1 MPARNFRS
9 PVAVAVAGAP
19 PAETVGAALSLLAL
33 FGDPAAVKQAK
44 ATLAAMQAAAKANAE
59 AMAGFGPAEH
69 IVELEAEAEAARE
82 RARDELERAR
92 VEAKR
97 LVADGKDRVAASQA
111 ELAAERGR
119 LEARE
124 AAVVSATTSQP
135 SWAGKIMRIPRCHSK
150 SSMLKLRS

>member
-69 IVELEAEAEAARE
+69 IVELEAEAEADRIK
-82 RARDELERAR
+82 ARDELERAR
-92 VEAKR
+92 AEAKR
-97 LVADGKDRVAASQA
+97 LVADGKDRVAVGQA
-111 ELAAERGR
+111 ELVDQRRQLDHRAADLTAAEQALAERQ
-119 LEARE
+119 
-124 AAVVSATTSQP
+124 AAYAKQT
-135 SWAGKIMRIPRCHSK
+135 AG
-150 SSMLKLRS
+150 LRAALAG

>member
-69 IVELEAEAEAARE
+69 IVELEASAVADRDRAKEELAAART
-82 RARDELERAR
+82 
-92 VEAKR
+92 EAKR
-97 LVADGKDRVAASQA
+97 LISDAGDRQKAGQA
-111 ELAAERGR
+111 ELAAERR
-119 LEARE
+119 KLDDRAAALAAEAKALDDRQKKFQKE
-124 AAVVSATTSQP
+124 TAGLRAAL
-135 SWAGKIMRIPRCHSK
+135 AG
-150 SSMLKLRS
+150 